1 MTAKYILGGISVII
15 CYIAG
20 IMYSNGI
27 KQRLNDAHSLYNAI
41 FALKA
46 QICTY
51 SSGLSVSLHRVNE
64 NTYCRIFS
72 EIEKGLLSGIS
83 PITVIDKSNLP
94 VQIKSAL
101 KNLFECIFISDEAE
115 LEKVFSHTADILE
128 LYKSKLNEQYKKE
141 APLYRKLGLLL
152 GISIFILLL

>member
-20 IMYSNGI
+20 NLYANGI
-27 KQRLNDAHSLYNAI
+27 KQKLAEFEALFNAV
-41 FALKA
+41 FMLKT

-51 SSGLSVSLHRVNE
+51 SSGLSVSLNRVNE
-64 NTYCRIFS
+64 NINCTVFYN
-72 EIEKGLLSGIS
+72 IEKELQNGIT
-83 PITVIDKSNLP
+83 PIYVIENSNFP
-94 VQIKSAL
+94 IQIKSAL
-101 KNLFECIFISDEAE
+101 KSLFECIFISDEAE
-115 LEKVFSHTADILE
+115 LTKAFSSAADIID
-128 LYKSKLNEQYKKE
+128 LYKSKLDEQYKKE

>member
-20 IMYSNGI
+20 NLYANGI
-27 KQRLNDAHSLYNAI
+27 KQKLIATEALYDAAVM
-41 FALKA
+41 LKT

-51 SSGLSVSLHRVNE
+51 ACGLSTSLNYVNK
-64 NTYCRIFS
+64 NINCTVFCD
-72 EIEKGLLSGIS
+72 IEKGLSDGIT
-83 PITVIDKSNLP
+83 PISVIEKGNIPD
-94 VQIKSAL
+94 QIKSAL
-101 KNLFECIFISDEAE
+101 KSLFECIFTGNETE
-115 LEKVFSHTADILE
+115 LINAFSCATDIIGI
-128 LYKSKLNEQYKKE
+128 YKSKLSEQYKKE